1 MIMGPTQV
9 GWQDSI
15 ACSSEVPDETPFLS
29 CFHLIDES
37 DVDDYVEEEE
47 DDDDDEEDDDDDD
60 EEDDDDDDDE
70 EYG

>member
-15 ACSSEVPDETPFLS
+15 ACSSEVPDETTFLS

-37 DVDDYVEEEE
+37 DVDDYVEE
-47 DDDDDEEDDDDDD
+47 DDDDYDEDD
-60 EEDDDDDDDE
+60 EDDGYDE
-70 EYG
+70 